1 MLKLNPEFLIK
12 NNKKQ
17 FAILPYEQFI
27 KIKECLEDLK
37 DLMKKIKQSHQLSS
51 KLIKIVGGPRMT
63 HAIATKLGFDA
74 GFGAGTLPSDVASF
88 IASRLND

>member
-37 DLMKKIKQSHQLSS
+37 DLKELRLARKKEKSKKGYTLQQVKTALKIK
-51 KLIKIVGGPRMT
+51 
-63 HAIATKLGFDA
+63 
-74 GFGAGTLPSDVASF
+74 
-88 IASRLND
+88 